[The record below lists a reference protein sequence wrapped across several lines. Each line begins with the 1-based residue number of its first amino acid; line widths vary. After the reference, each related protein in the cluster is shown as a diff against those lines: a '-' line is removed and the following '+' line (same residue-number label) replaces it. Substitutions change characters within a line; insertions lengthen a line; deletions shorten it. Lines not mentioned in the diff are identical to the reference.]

1 MNLKAILVGLF
12 CFASGYGIALLN
24 ADDGLNNPS
33 QPYNEIDSKILSENI
48 NKPIPNSHDDQFN
61 ALISQPNGH
70 ILSQATIDKIK
81 MVLKQMP
88 DQEVAHYLSKAFP
101 LNNFSSIQNKKQF
114 SERLL
119 EELSSEATVSKED
132 MQGKLVLSRNLSN
145 NLQSENMSQI
155 YKNQQIVAHYDTL
168 GKLSKSDQV
177 FVKWVNKDSGEVLLF
192 APQPVNPQSD
202 QNWVSYAP
210 PDGWKPGEYAI
221 QYYQVDDKLT
231 PIAQADYTIGQV
243 LD

>member
-1 MNLKAILVGLF
+1 MNT
-12 CFASGYGIALLN
+12 
-24 ADDGLNNPS
+24 DDGFNSPS
-33 QPYNEIDSKILSENI
+33 HSYNEIDSKILSENI
-48 NKPIPNSHDDQFN
+48 NKPIPKSHDDQFN
-61 ALISQPNGH
+61 ALISQSNGH
-70 ILSQATIDKIK
+70 VLSQATIEKIK
-81 MVLKQMP
+81 MILNQMP
-88 DQEVAHYLSKAFP
+88 EQEVENYLTKAFP
-101 LNNFSSIQNKKQF
+101 LNDFSSIQNKKQF
-114 SERLL
+114 SGRLL
-119 EELSSEATVSKED
+119 EELSSEAIASKED

-177 FVKWVNKDSGEVLLF
+177 FVKWVNKDNGEVLLF
-192 APQPVNPQSD
+192 TPQPVNPQSD

-221 QYYQVDDKLT
+221 QYFQVDDKLT

>member
-1 MNLKAILVGLF
+1 MYLKEILIGLC
-12 CFASGYGIALLN
+12 CFGTGYGIALMN
-24 ADDGLNNPS
+24 TDDGFNNPS
-33 QPYNEIDSKILSENI
+33 HSYNEIDSKILSENI
-48 NKPIPNSHDDQFN
+48 NKLIPKSHDDQFN
-61 ALISQPNGH
+61 ALISQSNGH
-70 ILSQATIDKIK
+70 VLSQATIEKIK
-81 MVLKQMP
+81 MILNQMP
-88 DQEVAHYLSKAFP
+88 EQEVENYLTKAFP
-101 LNNFSSIQNKKQF
+101 LNDFSSIQNKKQF
-114 SERLL
+114 SGRLL
-119 EELSSEATVSKED
+119 EELSSEAIASKED

-177 FVKWVNKDSGEVLLF
+177 FVKWVNKDNGEVLLF
-192 APQPVNPQSD
+192 TPQPVNPQSD

-221 QYYQVDDKLT
+221 QYFQVDDKLT

>member
-1 MNLKAILVGLF
+1 MNLKGILVGLF
-12 CFASGYGIALLN
+12 CFASGYGIALMN
-24 ADDGLNNPS
+24 TDDGSNNPS
-33 QPYNEIDSKILSENI
+33 HYYNKIDSKVSSENI
-48 NKPIPNSHDDQFN
+48 NKSISNNYDDQFN
-61 ALISQPNGH
+61 ALIAQPNGH
-70 ILSQATIDKIK
+70 VLSQVTIDKIK
-81 MVLKQMP
+81 MVLDQMS
-88 DQEVAHYLSKAFP
+88 DKEVAHYLSKAFP
-101 LNNFSSIQNKKQF
+101 LDNFSSIQNKKQF

-119 EELSSEATVSKED
+119 EELSSEVSVSKED
-132 MQGKLVLSRNLSN
+132 MQGKITLSRNLSN

-177 FVKWVNKDSGEVLLF
+177 FVKWINKDSGEVLLF
-192 APQPVNPQSD
+192 TPQPVNPQSD
-202 QNWVSYAP
+202 QNWVSFTP

>member
-1 MNLKAILVGLF
+1 MNT
-12 CFASGYGIALLN
+12 
-24 ADDGLNNPS
+24 DDGSNNPS
-33 QPYNEIDSKILSENI
+33 HYYNKIDSKVSSENI
-48 NKPIPNSHDDQFN
+48 NKSISNNYDDQFN
-61 ALISQPNGH
+61 ALIAQPNGH
-70 ILSQATIDKIK
+70 VLSQVTIDKIK
-81 MVLKQMP
+81 MVLDQMS
-88 DQEVAHYLSKAFP
+88 DKEVAHYLSKAFP
-101 LNNFSSIQNKKQF
+101 LDNFSSIQNKKQF

-119 EELSSEATVSKED
+119 EELSSEASISKED
-132 MQGKLVLSRNLSN
+132 MQGKITLSRNLSN

-177 FVKWVNKDSGEVLLF
+177 FVKWINKDSGEVLLF
-192 APQPVNPQSD
+192 TPQPVNPQSD
-202 QNWVSYAP
+202 QNWVSFTP

-221 QYYQVDDKLT
+221 QYYQVNDKLT